1 MLKHIFLTILLL
13 SGTVQAADD
22 ILTLD
27 RSVSGSF
34 QSSFPND
41 NNIQPDISDFKVTNT
56 VLMSNEIGE
65 RWAVLTVENL
75 ASGQRTLNQNH
86 LLGLFANGERMTP
99 HTFKRKF
106 SANELLSITIAF
118 GESKFPILEVYP
130 RN

>member
-13 SGTVQAADD
+13 SGTAQAADD
-22 ILTLD
+22 ILPLD
-27 RSVSGSF
+27 RRVSGSF

-86 LLGLFANGERMTP
+86 LLGLFANGGRMTP